1 MFIKTF
7 NNKKIRFHILWSL
20 VISFL
25 LISCS
30 EKKKE
35 NNAVTIEWE
44 GNKAKR
50 IIIPLELLPGTTQ
63 DSIKQ
68 LLHIQL
74 SNTNAPMLGEFI
86 VTNDAVSFQPLI
98 AFTRGLKYQIR
109 WTDKLLSEI
118 EIPSDNTHP
127 APEVISIYPSGDT
140 LPLNLLKIYIAFSKP
155 MQEGLALENIFVIK
169 NVRPDDPVGRGKDT
183 IPSIFLDLQPELW
196 NKERTILTLWL
207 DPGRIKRDLQPNK
220 KLGSPLEQRAGY
232 QIVVKQ
238 DWRDTEGVSLSH
250 SYRKEFIVGLRD
262 GLSPDPDTWRI
273 SIPKAGSK
281 QPVNI
286 ELHEPLDYML
296 LKNTIRVVDNKGNV
310 VNENIDIEAKE
321 TIVHFTPS
329 VAWSAGDY
337 TLEIESRLEDL
348 AGNNLNRLF
357 DKDLTKKNTGV
368 QKDVYKRSFHI
379 Q

>member
-1 MFIKTF
+1 MFISKF

-20 VISFL
+20 VFSFL
-25 LISCS
+25 LVSCT

-44 GNKAKR
+44 GNRAKS
-50 IIIPLELLPGTTQ
+50 IIIPLTLLLGTPP
-63 DSIKQ
+63 DSIEQ

-109 WTDKLLSEI
+109 LADKLLSEI
-118 EIPSDNTHP
+118 EIPSGDIQN
-127 APEVISIYPSGDT
+127 APEVVSIYPSGDT

-155 MQEGLALENIFVIK
+155 MQEGQALENITVIK
-169 NVRPDDPVGRGKDT
+169 NGKDT

-196 NKERTILTLWL
+196 NKERTVLTLWL

-220 KLGSPLEQRAGY
+220 KLGSPLEQGANY
-232 QIVVKQ
+232 QIVIKQ
-238 DWRDTEGVSLSH
+238 DWRDAEGVSLSH
-250 SYRKEFIVGLRD
+250 TYRKEFVVGLRD
-262 GLSPDPDTWRI
+262 GISPDPNTWTI
-273 SIPKAGSK
+273 SPPTLGSK

-286 ELHEPLDYML
+286 ELPEPLDYVL
-296 LKNTIRVVDNKGNV
+296 LKNAIRVVDNKGTV
-310 VNENIDIEAKE
+310 VNGVIDVEENE
-321 TIVHFTPS
+321 TILHFIPS
-329 VAWSAGDY
+329 AAWSAGDY
-337 TLEIESRLEDL
+337 TVEIESRLEDL

-357 DKDLTKKNTGV
+357 DKDLTKKTSKV
-368 QKDVYKRSFHI
+368 QKEIHTRVFAI